1 MNKEKKEYLSLYL
14 LQNEKIRRLKETA
27 LQNPEEKEKYI
38 SQIKAAQTLRRDIEE
53 KIEAVD
59 GGVLSELLYLKYVC
73 GKTLMQ
79 ISYELNYSVRQI
91 ERLHIKALEKFEM

>member
-1 MNKEKKEYLSLYL
+1 MSKEKKEYLSLYL
-14 LQNEKIRRLKETA
+14 LQSEKIRRLRETA

-38 SQIKAAQTLRRDIEE
+38 LQIKTAQSLRREIED

-91 ERLHIKALEKFEM
+91 ERLHIKALGKFEM

>member
-1 MNKEKKEYLSLYL
+1 MSKEKKEYLSLYL
-14 LQNEKIRRLKETA
+14 LQSEKIRRLRETA

-38 SQIKAAQTLRRDIEE
+38 LQIKTAQSLRREIEE

-91 ERLHIKALEKFEM
+91 ERLHIKALDKFEM

>member
-14 LQNEKIRRLKETA
+14 LQNEKIRRLRETA
-27 LQNPEEKEKYI
+27 LKNPEEKEKYI
-38 SQIKAAQTLRRDIEE
+38 SQIKAAQTLRREIED

-59 GGVLSELLYLKYVC
+59 GGVLSMLLYLKYVC

-91 ERLHIKALEKFEM
+91 ERLHIKALQKFKM

>member
-27 LQNPEEKEKYI
+27 FKNPEEKEKYI
-38 SQIKAAQTLRRDIEE
+38 SQIKAAQTLRREIED

-73 GKTLMQ
+73 GKTPMQ

-91 ERLHIKALEKFEM
+91 ERLHIKALQKFKM

>member
-91 ERLHIKALEKFEM
+91 ERLHIKALGKFEM

>member
-1 MNKEKKEYLSLYL
+1 MSKEKKEYLSLYL
-14 LQNEKIRRLKETA
+14 LQSEKIRRLRETA

-38 SQIKAAQTLRRDIEE
+38 LQIKTAQSLRREIEE

-91 ERLHIKALEKFEM
+91 ERLHIKALGKFEM

>member
-1 MNKEKKEYLSLYL
+1 MSKEKKEYLSLYL
-14 LQNEKIRRLKETA
+14 LQSEKIRRLRETA

-38 SQIKAAQTLRRDIEE
+38 LQIKAAQSLRREIEE

-79 ISYELNYSVRQI
+79 ISYELNYSVWQI
-91 ERLHIKALEKFEM
+91 ERLHIKALGKFEM

>member
-1 MNKEKKEYLSLYL
+1 MSKEKKEYLSLYL
-14 LQNEKIRRLKETA
+14 LQSEKIRRLRETA

-38 SQIKAAQTLRRDIEE
+38 LQIKTAQSLRREIEE

-73 GKTLMQ
+73 GKTLME

-91 ERLHIKALEKFEM
+91 ERLHIKALQKFEM

>member
-1 MNKEKKEYLSLYL
+1 MSKEKKEYLSLYL
-14 LQNEKIRRLKETA
+14 LQSEKIRRLRETA

-38 SQIKAAQTLRRDIEE
+38 SQIKAAQTLRREIED

-91 ERLHIKALEKFEM
+91 ERLHIKALGKFEM

>member
-1 MNKEKKEYLSLYL
+1 MSKEKKEYLSLYL
-14 LQNEKIRRLKETA
+14 LQSEKIRRLRETA

-38 SQIKAAQTLRRDIEE
+38 LQIKTAQSLRRDIEE

-91 ERLHIKALEKFEM
+91 ERLHIKALGKFEM

>member
-1 MNKEKKEYLSLYL
+1 MNMENKEYLSLYL

>member
-1 MNKEKKEYLSLYL
+1 MSKEKKEYLSLYL
-14 LQNEKIRRLKETA
+14 LQNEKIRRLRETA
-27 LQNPEEKEKYI
+27 LKNPEEKEKYI
-38 SQIKAAQTLRRDIEE
+38 SQIKAAQTLRREIED

-91 ERLHIKALEKFEM
+91 ERLHIKALGKFEM

>member
-14 LQNEKIRRLKETA
+14 LQNEKIRRLRETA

-38 SQIKAAQTLRRDIEE
+38 LQIKTAQSLRREIEE

-91 ERLHIKALEKFEM
+91 ERLHIKALGKFEM

>member
-14 LQNEKIRRLKETA
+14 LQNEKIRRLRETA
-27 LQNPEEKEKYI
+27 LKNPEEKEKYI
-38 SQIKAAQTLRRDIEE
+38 SQIKAAQTLRREIED

-91 ERLHIKALEKFEM
+91 ERLHIKALQKFKM

>member
-1 MNKEKKEYLSLYL
+1 MSKEKKEYLSLYL
-14 LQNEKIRRLKETA
+14 LQSEKIRRLRETA

-38 SQIKAAQTLRRDIEE
+38 LQIKTAQSLRREIEE

-91 ERLHIKALEKFEM
+91 ERLHIKALGRFEM

>member
-38 SQIKAAQTLRRDIEE
+38 SQIKAAQTLRREIED

-91 ERLHIKALEKFEM
+91 ERLHIKALQKFKM

>member
-38 SQIKAAQTLRRDIEE
+38 LQIKTAQSLRREIEE

-91 ERLHIKALEKFEM
+91 ERLHIKALGKFEM

>member
-53 KIEAVD
+53 KIEALD

>member
-1 MNKEKKEYLSLYL
+1 MSKEKKEYLSLDL
-14 LQNEKIRRLKETA
+14 LQSEKISRLRETS

-38 SQIKAAQTLRRDIEE
+38 LQIKTAQSLRREIEE

-91 ERLHIKALEKFEM
+91 ERLHIKALGKFEM

>member
-53 KIEAVD
+53 KIEALD
-59 GGVLSELLYLKYVC
+59 GGVLSELLYYKNVC

-79 ISYELNYSVRQI
+79 KSYEHNYSVRQI
-91 ERLHIKALEKFEM
+91 ERLHIKALVKFEM